1 MRHLKAGRKLGRT
14 SSHRQATMRNMV
26 TSLIEHEKINTTDA
40 KAKEIKRLADKM
52 ITLGK
57 RGDLHSIRQAM
68 KVIRHKSV
76 TKKLFD
82 DVAPRFKDING
93 GYTRV
98 LKYKRRNGDNA
109 PISIVELSVLS
120 KEEKKTRKKTTK
132 KEKKPKSEKS

>member
-1 MRHLKAGRKLGRT
+1 
-14 SSHRQATMRNMV
+14 MV

-109 PISIVELSVLS
+109 PISIVELCVLS
-120 KEEKKTRKKTTK
+120 KEEKKTPKKTTK